1 MKNITKKEIEVFGK
15 VLSQIGETIEGNP
28 ELVLSLL
35 RPFYEKNQKEQK
47 EKELIRAEVEGL
59 NIFDSFKDKKKS
71 EIEEELATFN
81 REELRF
87 IIKKYSLGATKLA
100 SNEKLSEFIA
110 DQVTKRTKDV
120 FINQE

>member
-1 MKNITKKEIEVFGK
+1 MKNISRKDIEIFGK
-15 VLSQIGETIEGNP
+15 VLSEIGGAIEENP
-28 ELVLSLL
+28 EILLGLL

-47 EKELIRAEVEGL
+47 EKEVVRPEVEGL

-71 EIEEELATFN
+71 EIEKELAEFN
-81 REELRF
+81 KEELRF
-87 IIKKYSLGATKLA
+87 LIKKYSLGATKLS

-110 DQVTKRTKDV
+110 DQVAKRTKDV

>member
-1 MKNITKKEIEVFGK
+1 MKNISRKDIEIFGK
-15 VLSQIGETIEGNP
+15 VLSEIGETIEENP
-28 ELVLSLL
+28 DILLSLL

-47 EKELIRAEVEGL
+47 EKETVRAEVEDL
-59 NIFDSFKDKKKS
+59 NIFESFKEKKKS
-71 EIEEELATFN
+71 EIEKELTTFNKEELK
-81 REELRF
+81 F
-87 IIKKYSLGATKLA
+87 IIKKYSLGATKLT